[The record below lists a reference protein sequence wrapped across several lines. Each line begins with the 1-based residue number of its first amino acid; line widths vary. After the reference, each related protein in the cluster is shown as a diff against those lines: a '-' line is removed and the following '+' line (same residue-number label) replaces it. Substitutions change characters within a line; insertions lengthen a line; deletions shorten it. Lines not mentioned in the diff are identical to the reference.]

1 MYTLARVILISNLPE
16 SQWVEL
22 NNLPVNTI
30 AFDKFKAL
38 QLKLIF
44 SNYRKMYLILTNPF
58 LATNEICV
66 DIETFNSTY
75 SQSTL
80 NIVDMLT
87 AIGDVPLTTI
97 TLPTIKTRYAKYA
110 DVFALGYNVDPIKM
124 GVSITTPLLP
134 TDYDSLRIYRNS
146 PSTDMELFY
155 NNCLVTVN
163 GFFHRLDFDGT
174 FAYVVNAM
182 KSAFKS
188 RQNQIGM
195 WSFHDVGSLNYV
207 PVTTNMIYTS
217 DVNATLKDK
226 AYIDLS
232 KDHLGNALDLTN
244 KTVMLILGGY
254 LIIPDGKALLQT
266 NSNTFAVDFN
276 QMPYLERLYESME
289 NLDLSSLGLQKS
301 TANPSLIDTTQAYSD
316 SVLTAYLMMS
326 QSFFVIVDSPEL
338 FFNKIHLD
346 KSHLPGMYISPFE
359 PKYPMFINNGRVAE
373 YWKVLEE
380 DKWSVTVYQNYLV
393 NRVFSYD
400 SAENLA
406 VISDARVPDRP
417 FTLSPGM
424 FLEVGRDF

>member
-1 MYTLARVILISNLPE
+1 
-16 SQWVEL
+16 
-22 NNLPVNTI
+22 
-30 AFDKFKAL
+30 
-38 QLKLIF
+38 
-44 SNYRKMYLILTNPF
+44 
-58 LATNEICV
+58 
-66 DIETFNSTY
+66 
-75 SQSTL
+75 
-80 NIVDMLT
+80 
-87 AIGDVPLTTI
+87 
-97 TLPTIKTRYAKYA
+97 
-110 DVFALGYNVDPIKM
+110 LGYNVDPIKM